1 MGRLSETREFLRRN
15 ERNIFDPPPTD
26 NDNFLILCYLVAEP
40 GEICPGICVCRMDR
54 HKLTQ
59 RIFPVQEFCT

>member
-1 MGRLSETREFLRRN
+1 MGRLSETRELLRRN
-15 ERNIFDPPPTD
+15 EGNIFAPPPTN
-26 NDNFLILCYLVAEP
+26 NDNFLILRDLVAEP

-59 RIFPVQEFCT
+59 RIFPVQESCT